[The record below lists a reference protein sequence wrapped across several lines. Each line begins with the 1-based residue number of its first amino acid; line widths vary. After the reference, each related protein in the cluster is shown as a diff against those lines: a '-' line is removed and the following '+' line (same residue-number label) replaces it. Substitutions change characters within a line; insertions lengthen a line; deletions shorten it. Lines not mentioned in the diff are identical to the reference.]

1 MNLVLPSTTSP
12 SGSSAGYPDVLTS
25 LLTSV
30 IGSLPFSQSTI
41 AALEEQ
47 VPWAIRQLNL
57 IVVGAIILSSLRR
70 VLVALR
76 IARCLGISALGRSR
90 GTFGKPPRNARPIAR
105 LRGSHRQTFQ
115 VRANFLEVVTG

>member
-76 IARCLGISALGRSR
+76 IVSGRGHGASTGGILVLAQVMVREHTRLHHTSAY
-90 GTFGKPPRNARPIAR
+90 
-105 LRGSHRQTFQ
+105 
-115 VRANFLEVVTG
+115 